1 MTPLVHVSDLVK
13 NYRSGSLDT
22 PVLKGIELD
31 LHEGEFVALL
41 GPSGSGKSTLL
52 SILGTLLRPTRG
64 SIQVKGFE
72 VVGLSDSELTVFRNR
87 YLGFVFQFHHL
98 LPEFTAIENVYFPLA
113 ARRGWETQAMKDRAE
128 YLLDRVGLADRM
140 HYRANKLSGGQKQ
153 RVAIARALVNSP
165 LLVLAD
171 EPTGNLD
178 QETASQVMDLLREI
192 NQHEGTTF
200 FISTHD
206 SQIASRCDRRITVI
220 DGKITS
226 NSNVQQTAYADNE

>member
-1 MTPLVHVSDLVK
+1 MKRLVTVTDLVK
-13 NYRSGSLDT
+13 TYRSGSLDT
-22 PVLKGIELD
+22 PVLKGIDLELF
-31 LHEGEFVALL
+31 EGEFVALL

-52 SILGTLLRPTRG
+52 SVLGTLLRPTRG
-64 SIQVKGFE
+64 SIKVKGFE

-87 YLGFVFQFHHL
+87 FLGFVFQFHHL

-113 ARRGWETQAMKDRAE
+113 ARKGWETEAMKERAE
-128 YLLDRVGLADRM
+128 YLLDRVGLVDRM
-140 HYRANKLSGGQKQ
+140 HYRTNKLSGGQKQ
-153 RVAIARALVNSP
+153 RVAIARALVNAP

-178 QETASQVMDLLREI
+178 QETAWQVMDLLREI

-206 SQIASRCDRRITVI
+206 SQIAARCDRQITVI
-220 DGKITS
+220 DGKI
-226 NSNVQQTAYADNE
+226 NARCDVQQ